1 MNNKKTKEN
10 QQFIAN
16 AIINYFDRNDW
27 TYRHDPENNSYSGEI
42 CINGPLGSVNFV
54 VFADNDAA
62 VCYHMLPF
70 SASVKERRLLA
81 EYLARVNIS
90 LYRGAFELD
99 FTDGEIRFKNRISL
113 ADIKAN
119 GDDDISFLLCL
130 GCSMIEQ
137 FSPGIL
143 AVFFGKRTPEEA
155 YINCMN
161 AAAERSETSAEN

>member
-99 FTDGEIRFKNRISL
+99 FTDGEIRNLICSCPCGSSSHRSGNR
-113 ADIKAN
+113 N
-119 GDDDISFLLCL
+119 RYRTVQEL
-130 GCSMIEQ
+130 GYHQSKGNSVCECGQ
-137 FSPGIL
+137 D
-143 AVFFGKRTPEEA
+143 AV
-155 YINCMN
+155 
-161 AAAERSETSAEN
+161 